1 MLKLL
6 SPRFDL
12 LVSLGCIALLGYFAW
27 HAWHGPRGWDYAARL
42 QMELAAHH
50 AELSQLQA
58 QKAGLEAKVTLIRPE
73 SVDADLLDE
82 LARSE
87 LGWAGRDDLII
98 RLQ

>member
-1 MLKLL
+1 MVTLRN
-6 SPRFDL
+6 PRFDL

-27 HAWHGPRGWDYAARL
+27 HAWCGPRSHGYIARL
-42 QMELAAHH
+42 Q
-50 AELSQLQA
+50 AELSALETELA
-58 QKAGLEAKVTLIRPE
+58 GTRARKAELEAKVTLMRPE

-87 LGWAGRDDLII
+87 LGWAGRDDLIV